1 LETVLVEV
9 DDNLDLPRRA
19 PSLLLMPY
27 KLVTTPALEPRA
39 PVAANYRAAI

>member
-19 PSLLLMPY
+19 PGPLLMPD
-27 KLVTTPALEPRA
+27 KLVTTPAL
-39 PVAANYRAAI
+39 